1 MLRDFILDELKKG
14 KTYKEIGKI
23 IGVSYQ
29 TIQSYVNHDTYPTV
43 KKLMKLAEHY
53 NLSIDYILGYT
64 DKKRPLFPKT
74 RKKRQ

>member
-14 KTYKEIGKI
+14 KTYKEIGQI

-64 DKKRPLFPKT
+64 KEKRPLFPEQ
-74 RKKRQ
+74 KKKNK